1 METSFDLAV
10 EKMRKFCL
18 YADRCHQDVRTKLIK
33 DKIYGEELE
42 QIMAVLIEENFL
54 NEERFAKAFVTG
66 KFRQN
71 KWGKQKI
78 KMQLKAKRV
87 SSYCIRKGLEEIDE
101 EDYINVLERL
111 WNKKYLTLRDAD
123 EYVKKQKVIKFLL
136 GKGYDYEDIKQVGKS

>member
-1 METSFDLAV
+1 
-10 EKMRKFCL
+10 
-18 YADRCHQDVRTKLIK
+18 
-33 DKIYGEELE
+33 
-42 QIMAVLIEENFL
+42 MAVLIEENFL